1 MLYRT
6 ANSIGRMTGLRPE
19 MPTLILRQA
28 AEMRSE
34 AR

>member
-1 MLYRT
+1 MLHRT
-6 ANSIGRMTGLRPE
+6 ENSIGRKTEERPE